1 MPLLAGIS
9 TGFQRLSK
17 YLSKAARKR
26 LPLSPKRAGK
36 GFYKGN
42 KCASTGRVNSIG
54 RFKLD
59 ERKRVELNVPDLTGF
74 KLKPYV
80 APTVFKY
87 PADAGIAWPPLT
99 KKPTLFGI

>member
-17 YLSKAARKR
+17 YLSKAAKKR

-42 KCASTGRVNSIG
+42 NCASTGRVNSIG
-54 RFKLD
+54 TYIGRGR
-59 ERKRVELNVPDLTGF
+59 ERKEEGRRGEKETGGLVVERLP
-74 KLKPYV
+74 
-80 APTVFKY
+80 
-87 PADAGIAWPPLT
+87 
-99 KKPTLFGI
+99 

>member
-17 YLSKAARKR
+17 YLSKAAKKR

-42 KCASTGRVNSIG
+42 NCASTGRVNSVGTYIRRG
-54 RFKLD
+54 RG
-59 ERKRVELNVPDLTGF
+59 RKD
-74 KLKPYV
+74 
-80 APTVFKY
+80 
-87 PADAGIAWPPLT
+87 
-99 KKPTLFGI
+99 